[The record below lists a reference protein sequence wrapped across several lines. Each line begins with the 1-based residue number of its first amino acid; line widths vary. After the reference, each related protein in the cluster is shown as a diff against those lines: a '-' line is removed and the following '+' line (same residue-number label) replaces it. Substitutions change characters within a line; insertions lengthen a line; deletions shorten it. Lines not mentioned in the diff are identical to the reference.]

1 MNNEPIHMILS
12 FFRGKKNTWSHCG
25 VFVALHQQECYVSM
39 LLLIYSTMVLTKA
52 AWALVSVTVSEV
64 PAIMIAG
71 TMAIVAVL

>member
-1 MNNEPIHMILS
+1 MSEVSVQLCSSAPS
-12 FFRGKKNTWSHCG
+12 NTRMSG
-25 VFVALHQQECYVSM
+25 YMST
-39 LLLIYSTMVLTKA
+39 LLFIYSSMVLTKA

>member
-1 MNNEPIHMILS
+1 MCPAAEGLMAD
-12 FFRGKKNTWSHCG
+12 RGSA
-25 VFVALHQQECYVSM
+25 ALQQSRTRGSYTTKSM
-39 LLLIYSTMVLTKA
+39 LLFIYSSMVLTKA

>member
-1 MNNEPIHMILS
+1 MAQPPQDSSLS
-12 FFRGKKNTWSHCG
+12 
-25 VFVALHQQECYVSM
+25 
-39 LLLIYSTMVLTKA
+39 LLPFIYSSMVLTKA

>member
-1 MNNEPIHMILS
+1 MFCVRAAFH
-12 FFRGKKNTWSHCG
+12 
-25 VFVALHQQECYVSM
+25 
-39 LLLIYSTMVLTKA
+39 LLEHVLTKA

>member
-1 MNNEPIHMILS
+1 MSGYMS
-12 FFRGKKNTWSHCG
+12 T
-25 VFVALHQQECYVSM
+25 
-39 LLLIYSTMVLTKA
+39 LLFIYSSMVLTKA

>member
-1 MNNEPIHMILS
+1 MSEVAEQL
-12 FFRGKKNTWSHCG
+12 WSSG
-25 VFVALHQQECYVSM
+25 TSKTRM
-39 LLLIYSTMVLTKA
+39 SLLLFIYSSMVLTKA